1 MGTAA
6 IPSTRSSPGRAR
18 RSCLECRVPLKQR
31 YREGVEIDFCPT
43 CLSVWLDRGEFER
56 LVDRMRGPE
65 VDPFLYW
72 SGFDVSVDAMRRAE
86 YVA

>member
-1 MGTAA
+1 MSTATA
-6 IPSTRSSPGRAR
+6 PRTTGFGKTVHRT
-18 RSCLECRVPLKQR
+18 CLECQVPLKQR
-31 YREGVEIDFCPT
+31 HREGVEIDFCPT

-65 VDPFLYW
+65 VDPILYW
-72 SGFDVSVDAMRRAE
+72 AGFDVSDDALRRAE

>member
-1 MGTAA
+1 MGTATVSR
-6 IPSTRSSPGRAR
+6 PEKSRETER
-18 RSCLECRVPLKQR
+18 RTCLECRVPLKQR

-72 SGFDVSVDAMRRAE
+72 SGFDVSEDALRRAE